1 MRQTGPFER
10 DGSAV
15 YELLADD
22 IGAGAGEGWGRG
34 GWRQKD
40 LFGGDGSTA
49 GPGSSSATR
58 GGGGGGRRGEGE
70 AQPREDSSEEGAD
83 RDRAGREARE
93 GVWGREGEVG
103 VAKMIWVSASN
114 RRS

>member
-15 YELLADD
+15 YELPADD

-49 GPGSSSATR
+49 GPGSSSGAR
-58 GGGGGGRRGEGE
+58 GGGDRAGEDEERR
-70 AQPREDSSEEGAD
+70 REDASEEGAS
-83 RDRAGREARE
+83 RDGLGREARE

-103 VAKMIWVSASN
+103 VAKVIWVNASN